1 MTSPSVAERALT
13 GVTREGVRWVRSI
26 GLPREP
32 KPEVAWIHLSSA
44 ASQELDKVWDGTSKT
59 GLGPCEFLQAVA
71 DQNSAD
77 AASQKKLLEI
87 KEESAESGSPS
98 FSTPSSS
105 KSSGSTPSG
114 VIDLLFMSD
123 SEPEDA
129 DIKERLGD
137 KVLLASKNKRAREAE
152 AKQRAERKAAKLVV
166 KQKERRLHELSAG
179 AAKWLQKP
187 TLQLG

>member
-1 MTSPSVAERALT
+1 M
-13 GVTREGVRWVRSI
+13 
-26 GLPREP
+26 
-32 KPEVAWIHLSSA
+32 
-44 ASQELDKVWDGTSKT
+44 
-59 GLGPCEFLQAVA
+59 
-71 DQNSAD
+71 
-77 AASQKKLLEI
+77 
-87 KEESAESGSPS
+87 
-98 FSTPSSS
+98 
-105 KSSGSTPSG
+105 
-114 VIDLLFMSD
+114 LFMSD

>member
-1 MTSPSVAERALT
+1 MTSPSDAGRALT

-87 KEESAESGSPS
+87 KEESAESGGPS

-129 DIKERLGD
+129 DVKERLGD

>member
-1 MTSPSVAERALT
+1 MTSPSDAGRALT